1 MLETHIGQRYQ
12 RLLVDPLATA
22 LARFFSPNQIT
33 LLSLVVG
40 LAAAPCI
47 ALEWHWLAAILL
59 LLSGY
64 LDTLDGTVARMTG
77 RTSSFGAM
85 LDITCDRLVEWGV
98 ILGLYAIAPSLR
110 GLACIIMLGSM
121 LVVITSFLT
130 AGIFIR
136 NDGQKSFNYTP
147 GLMER
152 PEAFIFFMAMIFIP
166 TWFSWLAALFS
177 ILVLFTAAL
186 RIWQSYTILQSLENS

>member
-1 MLETHIGQRYQ
+1 MLETQIRHHYQ
-12 RLLVDPLATA
+12 RLLVNPLAGA
-22 LARFFSPNQIT
+22 FARHFSPNQIT
-33 LLSLVVG
+33 LLSLAVG

-47 ALEWHWLAAILL
+47 AVEWNWLAAILL
-59 LLSGY
+59 LISGY

-98 ILGLYAIAPSLR
+98 ILGLYAVAPSVR
-110 GLACIIMLGSM
+110 GLECILMLGGM

-130 AGIFIR
+130 AGIFIK

-166 TWFSWLAALFS
+166 TWFSWLAALFT
-177 ILVLFTAAL
+177 ILVIFTAAL
-186 RIWQSYTILQSLENS
+186 RMWQSRTILQSLDNF